1 MRFLVVLAVGL
12 AITAG
17 PVSAAM
23 PQRAAGVQRQ
33 ESLERE
39 VLRELN
45 RVRAGHDLQP
55 VRQVPGLRIPAVAHS
70 RAMLEL
76 DFFDHASA
84 DGTTF
89 DKRLRAYYTNR
100 GWQTWSV
107 GETLLATSEGLDA
120 RQMVAEWIKSKSH
133 RAIILSP
140 TWRDVGIGVQYAA
153 APPSTFGGVPTVIV
167 TADFGLRA
175 GRLTEPNG

>member
-1 MRFLVVLAVGL
+1 M
-12 AITAG
+12 
-17 PVSAAM
+17 SAAT
-23 PQRAAGVQRQ
+23 PQRAAGVARQ
-33 ESLERE
+33 GTLERE
-39 VLRELN
+39 LLHELN
-45 RVRAGHDLQP
+45 RVRATHDLQP

-84 DGTTF
+84 DGTSF
-89 DKRLRAYYTNR
+89 DRRLRAHYTNR
-100 GWQTWSV
+100 GWETWSV

-120 RQMVAEWIKSKSH
+120 REMVAEWIKSKSH

-140 TWRDVGIGVQYAA
+140 TWRDVGIGAQYAP
-153 APPSTFGGVPTVIV
+153 APPPTFGGLPTTVV

-175 GRLTEPNG
+175 GRLTGPNE